1 LYDRGNS
8 GVSGERECK
17 RKKNEER
24 ENRYL
29 LVLDGRRKGYR
40 MDERDMEKEGHNV
53 KRKGWGL
60 EREMFF
66 FLELLFFRQNCMQES
81 ESP

>member
-1 LYDRGNS
+1 
-8 GVSGERECK
+8 
-17 RKKNEER
+17 
-24 ENRYL
+24 
-29 LVLDGRRKGYR
+29 